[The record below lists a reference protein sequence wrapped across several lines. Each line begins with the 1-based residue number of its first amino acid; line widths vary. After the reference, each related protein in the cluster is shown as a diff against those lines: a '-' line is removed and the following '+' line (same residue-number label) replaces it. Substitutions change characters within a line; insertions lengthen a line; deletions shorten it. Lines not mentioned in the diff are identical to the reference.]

1 MTDILDLKGWKAL
14 SKTQSNGEEV
24 IEAEYTIQPK
34 ACQKCGVID
43 RLYRHGSINEPDAWV
58 SFDANGDRYLRLT
71 KPDET

>member
-1 MTDILDLKGWKAL
+1 
-14 SKTQSNGEEV
+14 V

>member
-43 RLYRHGSINEPDAWV
+43 RVPALM
-58 SFDANGDRYLRLT
+58 SFDKVKVVKEKT
-71 KPDET
+71 E